1 MRYSLSEKKVLKKL
15 GIENFRH
22 MTKDKIVEFA
32 SMLPKMD
39 PEVAKA
45 ALAQF
50 PEFKDMAIE
59 VVKNLQQSIEAGMKS
74 NDRSQ
79 DQFYDACNK
88 VIDMLNNQLDKDDLT
103 EDQEKDIR
111 ENIVKVVEM
120 MYSKDSEN
128 KEFILSIVKTAGVS
142 AAIIIF
148 AAISSLGTNVG
159 GLGDLIDKHRD

>member
-88 VIDMLNNQLDKDDLT
+88 VIDMLNDQLDKDDLT

-128 KEFILSIVKTAGVS
+128 KAFILSVVKTAGVS
-142 AAIIIF
+142 AAIIIL